1 MLYKFYLLEESM
13 TDFKDKEN
21 VCFYH
26 SFYIYLKKY
35 YPKIISFEEFLQFKD
50 TNNFFT
56 SIEDF
61 TKDYK
66 ILHNFLISKDSKIK
80 KILKKCV
87 LGICTLHD
95 KHDKAQ
101 LHGFIKLYDLTK
113 NKLHFISKF
122 NKNEKPIILLNHNE
136 HFNPIMLHRP

>member
-13 TDFKDKEN
+13 TDFQDKEN

-35 YPKIISFEEFLQFKD
+35 YPTIISFEEFLQFKD
-50 TNNFFT
+50 TNNYFT

-87 LGICTLHD
+87 LGICNLQD
-95 KHDKAQ
+95 DKAE
-101 LHGFIKLYDLTK
+101 LHGFINLNDLLK
-113 NKLHFISKF
+113 DKLHFKSSIESKD
-122 NKNEKPIILLNHNE
+122 KPIILLNHNQ
-136 HFNPIMLHRP
+136 HFNPIMLI